1 MMRPVDAWGPFA
13 AGLPEVERVARCR
26 ALAAFV
32 RVYTGP
38 EGEAAVTALRGL
50 ETNANTAPAAL
61 EALDRLPAR
70 SRRGALASFAALH
83 WPAARNQ
90 R

>member
-1 MMRPVDAWGPFA
+1 MMRPSDAWGPFA
-13 AGLPEVERVARCR
+13 PNLSETERIARCR

-38 EGEAAVTALRGL
+38 EGEAVVSALRSL
-50 ETNANTAPAAL
+50 EANTNTAPAAL
-61 EALDRLPAR
+61 EALDRLPSR

-83 WPAARNQ
+83 SPAARNQ